1 MIGTHSE
8 NLRPVSG
15 RDIQD
20 RLPSEKNLDVFFKK
34 SQAVR
39 SLQLREKGSERVIRS
54 LESLLPT
61 HRLTGSL
68 PFLACRAVHC
78 IGAGGSE
85 GLDSLIAYPLI
96 TGTSEAPTKFSGQ
109 SLSFPSAFLSLCR
122 RALLLIFHKEFRG
135 LGWKSQLLVGMQ
147 AELELNGLANES
159 LERERCSSSSSMKA
173 RSSAS
178 ELVKRQGGSCSVSLD
193 GQYGVAN
200 EKITD
205 WFLTHSQGTLNE
217 LAEGVHET
225 DILTPHEWLCKAEQ
239 YQKSTNILVIHHPK
253 SPRWPALLGPAKT

>member
-20 RLPSEKNLDVFFKK
+20 RLPSEKNLAVFFKK

-39 SLQLREKGSERVIRS
+39 SLQLREKGSDRVIRS

-109 SLSFPSAFLSLCR
+109 SLSFPSATLSLCR
-122 RALLLIFHKEFRG
+122 RALLLIFHEEFRG

-147 AELELNGLANES
+147 ELKEAS
-159 LERERCSSSSSMKA
+159 VTATFSSSLQHYIMEYTYLR

-178 ELVKRQGGSCSVSLD
+178 ELVKRQ
-193 GQYGVAN
+193 
-200 EKITD
+200 EITD

-217 LAEGVHET
+217 AIYRQDRGQLSLQIASE
-225 DILTPHEWLCKAEQ
+225 AA
-239 YQKSTNILVIHHPK
+239 S
-253 SPRWPALLGPAKT
+253 

>member
-20 RLPSEKNLDVFFKK
+20 RLPSEKNLAVFFKK

-39 SLQLREKGSERVIRS
+39 SLQLREKGSERVTRS

-61 HRLTGSL
+61 HRLTALSSL
-68 PFLACRAVHC
+68 PSSARSC

-109 SLSFPSAFLSLCR
+109 SLSFPSASLSLCR
-122 RALLLIFHKEFRG
+122 RALLLIFHEEFRG

-173 RSSAS
+173 RLMGESLLLTACCIFASAELKVASVTATFSSS
-178 ELVKRQGGSCSVSLD
+178 
-193 GQYGVAN
+193 
-200 EKITD
+200 
-205 WFLTHSQGTLNE
+205 SQHYIME
-217 LAEGVHET
+217 
-225 DILTPHEWLCKAEQ
+225 
-239 YQKSTNILVIHHPK
+239 STY
-253 SPRWPALLGPAKT
+253 